1 MSGTCLYWRCGDLGW
16 GIGEQRQRDGLRK
29 SNLGKGA
36 SLWGRGGEG
45 GVRMVCGLPFGTI
58 TRLRGVFLDF
68 KHEETMH
75 VEACDVISV
84 AEDFSGLST
93 LSILLPPFFAFFH

>member
-1 MSGTCLYWRCGDLGW
+1 M
-16 GIGEQRQRDGLRK
+16 RK